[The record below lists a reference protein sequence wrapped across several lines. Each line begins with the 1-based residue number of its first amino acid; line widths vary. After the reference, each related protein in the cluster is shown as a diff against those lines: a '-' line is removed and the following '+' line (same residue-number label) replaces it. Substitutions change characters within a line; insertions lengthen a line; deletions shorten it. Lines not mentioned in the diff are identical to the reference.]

1 MASGEKAKMKLE
13 DRIAALAAL
22 ADSLRPGNPDWEDA
36 VRRAH
41 AANGWFHPRFVALA
55 AGNIRQAFLRADAL
69 RALARRH
76 ELPDRPRETRTVG
89 IVMAGNIP
97 MVGMHDL
104 VCAFLS
110 GHRVLAKPSE
120 RDRVLMEHVT
130 ERLHRAHPDAPG
142 QVTLTERLNGCD
154 AYIATGSDNTALHF
168 ERYFGAQPHII
179 RRNRTSVAVL
189 EGDETAEELDGLADD
204 ICSYFGLGCRNVT
217 QLLVP
222 EGYDF
227 IPLLEALRKYEWQRD
242 EHKYRNNL
250 DYNLTLQIL
259 NRRFYMTNESILLT
273 EDPSPF
279 SPIGQLHYRFVG
291 RDDRI
296 ADLID
301 PARIQCVVGRGR
313 TPFGRAQSPGLEDY
327 ADGVDTLSFLKA
339 L

>member
-41 AANGWFHPRFVALA
+41 AANGWFHPRFVTLA

-76 ELPDRPRETRTVG
+76 ELPDRPLETRTVG

-104 VCAFLS
+104 VCGFLS
-110 GHRVLAKPSE
+110 GHRILAKPSE

-130 ERLHRAHPDAPG
+130 ERLHRAHPDALG

-179 RRNRTSVAVL
+179 RRNRTSVAVI
-189 EGDETAEELDGLADD
+189 EGDETAEELEGLADD
-204 ICSYFGLGCRNVT
+204 ICTYFGLGCRNVT
-217 QLLVP
+217 QILVP

-250 DYNLTLQIL
+250 DYNLTLLIL
-259 NRRFYMTNESILLT
+259 NRRFYMTNDSILLT

-291 RDDRI
+291 RNDRI
-296 ADLID
+296 ADLVD
-301 PARIQCVVGRGR
+301 PVRIQCIVGRGF

-327 ADGVDTLSFLKA
+327 PDGVDTLSFLKS